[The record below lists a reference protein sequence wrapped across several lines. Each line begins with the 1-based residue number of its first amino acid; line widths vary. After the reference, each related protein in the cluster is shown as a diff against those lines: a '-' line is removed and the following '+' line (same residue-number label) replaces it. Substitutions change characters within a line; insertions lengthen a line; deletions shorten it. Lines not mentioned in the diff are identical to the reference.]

1 MTLFLKT
8 GLSLDDTS
16 RSGTL
21 LILVRDED
29 VDELLEDE
37 LELADDEEF
46 TIGGAFVDF
55 PFTFDFV
62 EDPLASFS
70 CDNDVMNGTGVFR
83 LSFGD
88 MCGL

>member
-29 VDELLEDE
+29 VDELPEDE

-46 TIGGAFVDF
+46 TIGGGFDDF
-55 PFTFDFV
+55 PFILDFA

-70 CDNDVMNGTGVFR
+70 CDNDVINGTGVFR
-83 LSFGD
+83 FSFGD
-88 MCGL
+88 V